1 MTRAALLVGGFGAA
15 LALRLLVGGED
26 VARSQRAGL
35 VFAAA
40 LLALVA
46 GARTRVPL
54 SWRAV
59 TIGLGGLVLVCLP
72 VLLHTALTLKPLR
85 GTEGF
90 ATWAL
95 AVTVVAT
102 AEELLL
108 RGSLYDALSPRHGP
122 VVAVAVGAVLFALLH
137 VPLYGWHVVPL
148 DLAVGVVLGGL
159 RHEAGTPLAPAV
171 AHVGADWVGWFVS

>member
-1 MTRAALLVGGFGAA
+1 MTRVALLVGGFGVA
-15 LALRLLVGGED
+15 LALRLLVGGDD

-40 LLALVA
+40 LLALVVA
-46 GARTRVPL
+46 ARTRVPV
-54 SWRAV
+54 SWRALAV
-59 TIGLGGLVLVCLP
+59 GLAGLLLVCAPVLV
-72 VLLHTALTLKPLR
+72 HTALTLKPLR

-95 AVTVVAT
+95 AVTVVAG

-108 RGSLYDALSPRHGP
+108 RGSLYDALVARSGA

-137 VPLYGWHVVPL
+137 VPLYGWHVLPL

-159 RHEAGTPLAPAV
+159 RHEAGTPFAPAV

>member
-1 MTRAALLVGGFGAA
+1 MRAALLVAGFGVA
-15 LALRLLVGGED
+15 LALRLLVGGDD

-40 LLALVA
+40 LLVLVA
-46 GARTRVPL
+46 ACRTRVPV
-54 SWRAV
+54 SRRAV
-59 TIGLGGLVLVCLP
+59 AIGLGGLVLICAP
-72 VLLHTALTLKPLR
+72 VVLQEALTLDPLR

-90 ATWAL
+90 VPWAL

-108 RGSLYDALSPRHGP
+108 RGSLYDALERSHG
-122 VVAVAVGAVLFALLH
+122 ANAAIAVGAVLFALLH

-148 DLAVGVVLGGL
+148 DLAVGLVLGGL
-159 RHEAGTPLAPAV
+159 RQGSGTPLAPAV
-171 AHVGADWVGWFVS
+171 SHVGADWVGWFVS